1 MVDRDI
7 GTTQRLANEPHTQLL
22 MDKVTIEM
30 VGTKKISLLIV
41 ALFVAMTLPFGA
53 SAQDD
58 RLEASWQHSNR
69 HGVSI
74 DFRVNS
80 TTIDETY
87 LDNARFLERVDSLLH
102 ALECDTTVNI
112 VSVEICGS
120 ASPEGPAELNRDL
133 SHARMMA
140 LDGYVRS
147 HIDIPDS
154 IITYNDQYIVWNH
167 LKELISEDTDPIT
180 HKEQVLEILEQEDL
194 VGYDVL
200 GRKQDGRI
208 NAIQG
213 IDKGKTWQIL
223 RERYFV
229 QMRNAWFIMVTVND
243 VVPEPEPEPEPI
255 PEPMP
260 EPEPEPIRMLV
271 EDPTNETFKPIMN
284 LKING
289 LEAAALIA
297 NFGMEFRITPRLSLD
312 IIGHYAPYD
321 YFSESRKVRVLATQP
336 ELRWWWGETMVKGH
350 FVGVHVPV
358 AGFNVQLNDN
368 YRYQDPNRA
377 LWGVGVSYGY
387 AMPLDKNQKW
397 GVEFTVGVGYM
408 DVVYDVYEGCH
419 NGKLLRTERKNYFG
433 PTRLGINFTYRI
445 DKRVRNTEI
454 RLIEQ

>member
-1 MVDRDI
+1 MVVVDRNID
-7 GTTQRLANEPHTQLL
+7 TETRLACEPHKQLL
-22 MDKVTIEM
+22 TDKVTIKM
-30 VGTKKISLLIV
+30 VGTKKISLLIA

-58 RLEASWQHSNR
+58 RLEASSQHSNR

-87 LDNARFLERVDSLLH
+87 LDNARFLERVDSLLY
-102 ALECDTTVNI
+102 ALERDTTVNI

-120 ASPEGPAELNRDL
+120 ASPEGPAGLNRDL

-147 HIDIPDS
+147 HIDLPDS
-154 IITYNDQYIVWNH
+154 IVTYNDQYIVWDH
-167 LKELISEDTDPIT
+167 LKELIAEDTDPIT
-180 HKEQVLEILEQEDL
+180 HKERVLEILEHEDL
-194 VGYDVL
+194 VGRDIY

-208 NAIQG
+208 NAIQD
-213 IDKGKTWQIL
+213 IDKGRTWQIL

-229 QMRNAWFIMVTVND
+229 HMRNAWFIMVTVD
-243 VVPEPEPEPEPI
+243 EVVPEPEPEPI
-255 PEPMP
+255 PEP
-260 EPEPEPIRMLV
+260 EPEPEPVQEHKPVLILMLV
-271 EDPTNETFKPIMN
+271 DDPENDTYEPLMNFKV
-284 LKING
+284 NG

-297 NFGMEFRITPRLSLD
+297 NFGMEFRIAPRLTLD
-312 IIGHYAPYD
+312 VIVHYAPYD
-321 YFSESRKVRVLATQP
+321 YFSESRKIRVLAAQ
-336 ELRWWWGETMVKGH
+336 H
-350 FVGVHVPV
+350 FVGLHVPV

-377 LWGVGVSYGY
+377 LWGIGVSYGY

-408 DVVYDVYEGCH
+408 DVVYNVFEGCH

-445 DKRVRNTEI
+445 DRRVRNTEI